1 MNKSAQSGGSLVKR
15 LYSVENIGLYIVFLA
30 IIIFFSAASPYFF
43 TLRNFMDILRQST
56 FVLVAALGMTLVIIT
71 AGIDL
76 SVGSVIGLSAG
87 VTSVILLQGAP
98 TALAVA
104 AGLVTGAVC
113 GLINGFI
120 ITRFGV
126 TDLITTLSTL
136 SIFRGVLF
144 MMTHGVPFQA
154 FARRDFSQLGRGN
167 IGPVPVPIL
176 IAAVIFII
184 PRRLLGRPVLGRHIF
199 AVGSNSTASLLSG
212 INVSRIKLIV
222 YMISGLTA
230 AASGIMLASRLSSVP
245 PDLGQGYEMSVIAAV
260 VIGGTSLFGGSGSVL
275 GTVIGSLM
283 VAIIG
288 NGLIL
293 LNVNPFYQYVING
306 VIIILAVSFNNARR
320 KHA

>member
-1 MNKSAQSGGSLVKR
+1 VNKSAQSGGSLVKR

-126 TDLITTLSTL
+126 TDLITTL
-136 SIFRGVLF
+136 
-144 MMTHGVPFQA
+144 GVPFQA

-184 PRRLLGRPVLGRHIF
+184 LRRLLGRPVLGRHIF